1 MKLSGRSARRI
12 MMFGLAAVGAISGFT
27 AQASEDYPNRPVR
40 VLVGFAAGG
49 ATDLIARTVAQ
60 GSMPF
65 CVEVVPAVCP
75 CWPLIWKS
83 YDHKVTTR
91 GWQRPWP
98 EHETRHP
105 L

>member
-65 CVEVVPAVCP
+65 CVEANIFTE
-75 CWPLIWKS
+75 PLQARVGLLAGGRAWTS
-83 YDHKVTTR
+83 AGR
-91 GWQRPWP
+91 QWR
-98 EHETRHP
+98 
-105 L
+105 